1 MLRVRHAVPAD
12 ALAGEVGNGG
22 DVARGPGIRHG
33 LFFGTDPQVGAG
45 ADAAA
50 LLDGQV
56 SPAHDGRVRHDAG
69 GPHDQVGRDDLA
81 GRELDVAVDGAGHL
95 RVEVHV
101 RAPLGEVLQHPLA
114 RLQRHLG
121 HDPAHRLDQVEV
133 RVLEAQLRV
142 VLQQRG
148 CQGAHLGEHLDAGEA
163 ATDDHDGQ
171 QSVALGTGGQVRRTV
186 EVRQDAVADR
196 DGLFDRLQPDG
207 VVGDAGDRERARD
220 GTGGHD
226 DLVVALLPRLAD
238 LRRDGRGAVGVVDAR
253 DLRRDHARLLQVT
266 TQPHDRVARLDL
278 TGGDLGKE
286 RLIRHVGQRVDDRDL
301 CLALAQVL
309 LELPCGVETGVATAD
324 DEDLGSRGA
333 DRAIGSAG
341 RCVSHR
347 WKYSL
352 DGRLGV
358 RGARSD
364 LMRRAAAVTPSAT
377 SIAARVP
384 AMSGTVP

>member
-1 MLRVRHAVPAD
+1 M
-12 ALAGEVGNGG
+12 
-22 DVARGPGIRHG
+22 
-33 LFFGTDPQVGAG
+33 
-45 ADAAA
+45 
-50 LLDGQV
+50 
-56 SPAHDGRVRHDAG
+56 
-69 GPHDQVGRDDLA
+69 
-81 GRELDVAVDGAGHL
+81 
-95 RVEVHV
+95 
-101 RAPLGEVLQHPLA
+101 
-114 RLQRHLG
+114 
-121 HDPAHRLDQVEV
+121 

-148 CQGAHLGEHLDAGEA
+148 CQGAQLGEHLDPGEA
-163 ATDDHDGQ
+163 AADDDDGEQ
-171 QSVALGTGGQVRRTV
+171 PVTLRPGGEVRGTV
-186 EVRQDAVADR
+186 EVREDAVTHR
-196 DGLFDRLQPDG
+196 HGLFDPLQTDR
-207 VVGDAGDRERARD
+207 VLGDARDGERARD

-226 DLVVALLPRLAD
+226 ELVVALLPRLAD
-238 LRRDGRGAVGVVDAR
+238 LRRDGRGAVGVVDPR
-253 DLRRDHARLLQVT
+253 DLRRDHARLLQVA

-324 DEDLGSRGA
+324 DEDLGNRGA